1 MRGKWQMRDWEK
13 DFWKSALEKR
23 IAELKTGI
31 VDTIDLTDEDL
42 CPENVIDTL
51 EILGYEY
58 DDVDMNGWEQ
68 DTWITFTN
76 AENHGV
82 TLFYCGRTFE
92 MKLYLTE
99 EEEFV

>member
-13 DFWKSALEKR
+13 DFWKSALEKH
-23 IAELKTGI
+23 IAELKRGT
-31 VDTIDLTDEDL
+31 VDTIDLTSEDL
-42 CPENVIDTL
+42 CPENIIDTL
-51 EILGYEY
+51 ESLGYEY
-58 DDVDMNGWEQ
+58 DDVDINGWEQ